1 MTVEPETAAA
11 PGCYRHPDRPTYVRC
26 TRCDRPI
33 CPDCMN
39 EAAVGF
45 QCPECVKQGR
55 VATRTVFGGKAT
67 AAARAT
73 TVLIAMNVVVFVLQL
88 AVKGVTGDYEFY
100 APALVHGG
108 QYYRLI
114 TSAFLHSP
122 DFIFHIGFN
131 MYALFVFGT
140 QVERLL
146 GTARYLVLY
155 LVAALGGSVATY
167 LLMSPGVPSLGAS
180 GAVFGLFGAYFV
192 MARKLRADTSQLVV
206 LIGINLAIGFAG
218 RGFINN
224 YAHLGGLVT
233 GGLVALVYTRVPRG
247 RNQAALQFGGALGI
261 ALALAVVVVL
271 RTNDLRQHPPLDQ
284 SLRAPARSAASAA
297 ATSAAGAPSR

>member
-1 MTVEPETAAA
+1 MTVQPETGDAVDAA

-55 VATRTVFGGKAT
+55 VQTRTVFGGKVT
-67 AAARAT
+67 AVARAT
-73 TVLIAMNVVVFVLQL
+73 KVLIAINVVAFVLQL
-88 AVKGVTGDYEFY
+88 AVKGVTADYEFVAY
-100 APALVHGG
+100 RLWIDG

-122 DFIFHIGFN
+122 DFLLHIGFN

-155 LVAALGGSVATY
+155 LVAALGGSVVTY
-167 LLMSPGVPSLGAS
+167 LFLSPITPSLGAS
-180 GAVFGLFGAYFV
+180 GAIFGLFGAYFV
-192 MARKLRADTSQLVV
+192 MARTLRADTSQLVV
-206 LIGINLAIGFAG
+206 LIGINLFIGFVGAG
-218 RGFINN
+218 YINN
-224 YAHLGGLVT
+224 YAHIGGLVT

-247 RNQAALQFGGALGI
+247 RNQAALQFAGA
-261 ALALAVVVVL
+261 ALIAVVLVVVTLL
-271 RTNDLRQHPPLDQ
+271 RTNDLRQHPPDVG
-284 SLRAPARSAASAA
+284 ARSAASVSATAA
-297 ATSAAGAPSR
+297 GGAPSR